1 MSTQAVSA
9 GCVVTQI
16 GDGQIQ
22 APANAGC
29 TAVQTVTASSASGSV
44 SRVASTPVAAVGTS
58 SAASSTSTRPAAFT
72 GAASINKPAVAVVA
86 GLMGLAALF

>member
-1 MSTQAVSA
+1 M
-9 GCVVTQI
+9 TQI

-29 TAVQTVTASSASGSV
+29 TAVQTVTSHAASGV
-44 SRVASTPVAAVGTS
+44 SSTPVAAVATS
-58 SAASSTSTRPAAFT
+58 SAAQSPSSTSARPSAYT
-72 GAASINKPAVAVVA
+72 GAASLNKPAVAVVA